1 MELGS
6 KTQENI
12 EKREKNEVYKINTKD
27 ETLTN
32 ERFCAQRLDLKDT
45 FLRWCRTPF
54 YQL

>member
-32 ERFCAQRLDLKDT
+32 ERLDLKDT